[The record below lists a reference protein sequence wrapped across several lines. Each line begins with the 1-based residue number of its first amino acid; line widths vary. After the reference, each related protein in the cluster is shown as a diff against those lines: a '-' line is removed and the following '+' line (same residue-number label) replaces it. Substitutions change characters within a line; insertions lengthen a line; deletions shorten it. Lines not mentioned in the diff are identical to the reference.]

1 MNLIRIIQTHFVLF
15 LIYSFAGWFLESVGG
30 IINVKKFVN
39 RGFLI
44 GPYCPIYGVGVICFT
59 LLLSNYKNDLVLL
72 FFLSMLV
79 AGILEYITSY
89 LMEKI
94 FNARWWDYSK
104 NRFNINGRICLETM
118 IFFGICGC
126 LFLTI
131 LNPFF
136 EKYINMI
143 PDILLTIITSIIG
156 IIMFIDFLVST
167 TIILNFKKESK
178 LIKDNTDEI
187 VSKVK
192 KTTDEFTARIQ
203 KQTTKLVRTLK
214 LNTLKFTKG
223 IKYSS
228 KFDIRKYSTAE
239 IKVLWQRK
247 KQELEKRIKIDKILL
262 QMKLDKAREER
273 IAKMKEKF
281 EKKSKLHE
289 RLLKA
294 FPNFNIGKK

>member
-1 MNLIRIIQTHFVLF
+1 MIRTIQTHFVLF

-59 LLLSNYKNDLVLL
+59 LLLSQYKNDLVLL
-72 FFLSMLV
+72 FFLSMLI
-79 AGILEYITSY
+79 AGVLEYLTSY

-126 LFLTI
+126 LFLKI

-136 EKYINMI
+136 EKWINMI
-143 PDILLTIITSIIG
+143 PDLILTIITSIIG
-156 IIMFIDFLVST
+156 IIMFIDFIIS
-167 TIILNFKKESK
+167 TIIILTFKRDFKMN
-178 LIKDNTDEI
+178 KDNTDEI
-187 VSKVK
+187 VGIVK
-192 KTTDEFTARIQ
+192 KTTDELSERIQ
-203 KQTTKLVRTLK
+203 NQTAKLVRTLK
-214 LNTLKFTKG
+214 LNTLKFAKG
-223 IKYSS
+223 IKYRS
-228 KFDIRKYSTAE
+228 KFNIRKYSTTE
-239 IKVLWQRK
+239 IKILWQRK
-247 KQELEKRIKIDKILL
+247 KQEIEKQIKIDKILL
-262 QMKLDKAREER
+262 QMKLDKAREDR
-273 IAKMKEKF
+273 IAKMKERF